1 MLSKN
6 LRETVQS
13 DSQKLKNV
21 RLYDSFTKEKPKDK
35 PWIDIY
41 RMYCEYAGGSNVLWT
56 YSSQSIIVYVAILG
70 EFIGCINFEADVQ
83 AFPTDEDYWPG
94 HVLLCKDSARVWN
107 SWRSAVMEPAEKKQL
122 LSPEQ
127 LEEARQFAHKQL
139 CMHD

>member
-1 MLSKN
+1 MIPL
-6 LRETVQS
+6 
-13 DSQKLKNV
+13 QKKSRRTN
-21 RLYDSFTKEKPKDK
+21 RGST
-35 PWIDIY
+35 Y

-56 YSSQSIIVYVAILG
+56 YSPQSIIVYVAILG

-94 HVLLCKDSARVWN
+94 YVLLCKDSARVWN

>member
-1 MLSKN
+1 MLRKN

-21 RLYDSFTKEKPKDK
+21 RFYDSFTKEKPKDK

-56 YSSQSIIVYVAILG
+56 YSPQSIIVYVGILG

-83 AFPTDEDYWPG
+83 AFPTDFRPG
-94 HVLLCKDSARVWN
+94 GNSCGASLSGLLPCLQENFGTLKT
-107 SWRSAVMEPAEKKQL
+107 PLPLIFLKKRDPGFNANNILQ
-122 LSPEQ
+122 
-127 LEEARQFAHKQL
+127 
-139 CMHD
+139 

>member
-1 MLSKN
+1 MLRKN

-21 RLYDSFTKEKPKDK
+21 RFYDSFTKEKPKDK

-56 YSSQSIIVYVAILG
+56 YSPQSIIVYVGILG

-83 AFPTDEDYWPG
+83 AFPTDEDY
-94 HVLLCKDSARVWN
+94 
-107 SWRSAVMEPAEKKQL
+107 
-122 LSPEQ
+122 
-127 LEEARQFAHKQL
+127 
-139 CMHD
+139 